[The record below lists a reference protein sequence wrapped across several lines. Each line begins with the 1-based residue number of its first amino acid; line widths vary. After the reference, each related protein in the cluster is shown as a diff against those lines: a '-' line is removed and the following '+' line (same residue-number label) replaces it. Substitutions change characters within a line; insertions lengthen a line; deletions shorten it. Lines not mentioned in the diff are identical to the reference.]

1 MYSIKLPQIK
11 ERVSIGNDLIGFNI
25 LDITTTDSEN
35 HTMGQREIRLTISP
49 LDFEISH
56 HYKKCITFG
65 VKIFRF
71 ALMTEI
77 SYGKSE
83 RS

>member
-56 HYKKCITFG
+56 H
-65 VKIFRF
+65 
-71 ALMTEI
+71 
-77 SYGKSE
+77 
-83 RS
+83 